1 MELEEMQA
9 AWTAMSSE
17 LEQQKLITN
26 DLIMKMT
33 QSRYKNH
40 WNKIALP
47 DKVFSVI
54 SFITVIALLLNFK
67 QLDTLPLQICGLIS
81 IPILIILPIF
91 SIKTIRDLQQL
102 NITQHTYKETM
113 EAYAKS
119 KKRFVNFQKINMAM
133 SFVFMIVS
141 IPVLLKF
148 LKGENLFETLNMRFI
163 YALPVCFFLFFLMLR
178 YITRINRS
186 MLKNSE
192 KILKEIKE

>member
-1 MELEEMQA
+1 MELEEIQA
-9 AWTAMSSE
+9 AWTEMSSE
-17 LEQQKLITN
+17 IAQQKLITN

-47 DKVFSVI
+47 DKIFSVL
-54 SFITVIALLLNFK
+54 SFVMVIALIANFK
-67 QLDTLPLQICGLIS
+67 QLDTFPLQICGLIS

-102 NITQHTYKETM
+102 NITQNTYKETM

-119 KKRFVNFQKINMAM
+119 KKRFVNFQKINMAV

-141 IPVLLKF
+141 IPVWMKF

-163 YALPVCFFLFFLMLR
+163 YTLPVCFLLFFLMLR
-178 YITRINRS
+178 YITKMNRS

-192 KILKEIKE
+192 KILEEIKE